1 MMDEIYSVD
10 ENGYITVNEEET
22 TGVEETQGVDVEVP
36 VSPEL
41 GQEGDSVDV
50 VWPSLLD
57 PALVEPPSVSVP
69 YDPGAAP
76 VALADPDVVPAA
88 DAVYQLD
95 GMVVYDVQVS
105 SYGAC
110 KVVFTPV
117 QADNVTVE
125 AGQLINWSSSD
136 IRVPLYR
143 GDPADRPAAATL
155 SLTLLGRGAS
165 NFANNYYRYGTAQYV
180 TSYYVNGSSLYSTNT
195 YVAISDVEQK
205 TYSRQYWLWVVI
217 VVCLLIMAVN
227 GLIRFL
233 RRGHRG

>member
-1 MMDEIYSVD
+1 MDEIYSVD
-10 ENGYITVNEEET
+10 ENGYITVEEET
-22 TGVEETQGVDVEVP
+22 AGETETQGVEMEVP
-36 VSPEL
+36 VFPEA
-41 GQEGDSVDV
+41 GQDGNPADV
-50 VWPSLLD
+50 VWPSFSFPDLEEP
-57 PALVEPPSVSVP
+57 PALIVP
-69 YDPGAAP
+69 YSADAAP
-76 VALADPDVVPAA
+76 VALADPDIAPAA

-110 KVVFTPV
+110 KAVFTPA

-125 AGQLINWSSSD
+125 AGQLVNWSSSD

-143 GDPADRPAAATL
+143 GDPADRPAASTL

-180 TSYYVNGSSLYSTNT
+180 TSYYVNGSSLSSTNT